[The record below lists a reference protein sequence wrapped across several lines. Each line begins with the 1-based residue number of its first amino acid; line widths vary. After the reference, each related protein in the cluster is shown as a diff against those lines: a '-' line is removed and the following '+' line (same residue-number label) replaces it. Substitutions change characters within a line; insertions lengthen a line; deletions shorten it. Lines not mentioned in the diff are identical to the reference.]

1 MPPQQYAVA
10 GKADQIRLFNA
21 PPSGQ
26 AIPRAPLLRRYLFP
40 CPYQSGSSMAFPI
53 IGLVLEGAGW
63 SETAKTLAFSKD
75 HRKALALC
83 HLCWTRRPD
92 GATESPG
99 GDESLPGVSVP
110 VYLHARRSDLIVTVE
125 LPVPEDVPP
134 LVWRQRGVALLAWG
148 PPV

>member
-1 MPPQQYAVA
+1 
-10 GKADQIRLFNA
+10 
-21 PPSGQ
+21 
-26 AIPRAPLLRRYLFP
+26 
-40 CPYQSGSSMAFPI
+40 MAFPI

-75 HRKALALC
+75 HRTALALC
-83 HLCWTRRPD
+83 RLCWTRRPD
-92 GATESPG
+92 GAAESPG
-99 GDESLPGVSVP
+99 GAESLPGVAVP

-134 LVWRQRGVALLAWG
+134 FVWRQRGVALLAWG